1 MFARIT
7 VLLPFLAL
15 LAKAITVTS
24 PTEGQNWGTTGAQTV
39 SWSSV
44 ESDPSS
50 FTVLL
55 VNDVSVLNAS
65 QPVSPPGVSLRGT
78 TAYLSAASRANLDFR
93 FTFSSACRG
102 TNPSKTSS

>member
-1 MFARIT
+1 MLARIT

-39 SWSSV
+39 AWNSV

-55 VNDVSVLNAS
+55 VNDVSLPS
-65 QPVSPPGVSLRGT
+65 TQHHPFPSSYFISKGPRPPSVSRDK
-78 TAYLSAASRANLDFR
+78 ANLDYIPHVLVR
-93 FTFSSACRG
+93 L
-102 TNPSKTSS
+102 